1 MLLLLLGWRL
11 SLVGSRA
18 LGRYTVGRLTGKPL
32 LMRLRLRLR
41 LGSASGRLRRWRR
54 RSLVAAPDVTRR

>member
-18 LGRYTVGRLTGKPL
+18 LGRYTAGRLTGKPL
-32 LMRLRLRLR
+32 LMRLRLR